1 MEIPRKWN
9 YPNYL
14 TMINEEK
21 RLEILYQ
28 YDILDKEAEA
38 EFDNITYLA
47 STLCNTPVS
56 TISLID
62 KYRQWYK
69 SKVGLTLDEVPREV
83 SFCSIAIARSAETVV
98 IEKLME
104 DAEFRKIGLINGFT
118 DEGFYAGVPIKD
130 KDSGAILG
138 TLCVIDNV
146 NKSLTEKQIKS
157 LEILAVQASEL
168 FKIRRKYDNLREYNE
183 DLYYKYSELEKF
195 AGVISHDMKSP
206 LNNIISIIGLIKEN
220 SDSEYRNE
228 DKEYLY
234 LIEECSL
241 QLKKYVDGV
250 LSYYKLDNVDLT
262 TKEEFKISE
271 VIDEIKSM
279 FKVSPN
285 ITINFSSPYCS
296 LKISKYAL
304 IQILM
309 NLVENG
315 IKYNNKEQIIID
327 VDFTE
332 SPEELII
339 EVSDNGI
346 GMKSEHF
353 EDIFYTFKNLNIRDK
368 NGDYGTGLGLSSVKK
383 ILDRING
390 EIKVTSEINV
400 GTTFTINIKK

>member
-1 MEIPRKWN
+1 
-9 YPNYL
+9 
-14 TMINEEK
+14 MINEEK

-47 STLCNTPVS
+47 STLCNTHIS

-69 SKVGLTLDEVPREV
+69 SKIGLTLDEVPRED
-83 SFCSIAIARSAETVV
+83 SFCSLAIARSAETVV

-118 DEGFYAGVPIKD
+118 NEGFYAGVPIKD

-138 TLCVIDNV
+138 TLCVIDII
-146 NKSLTEKQIKS
+146 NKTLSDKQIKS
-157 LEILAVQASEL
+157 LEILAEQAADL
-168 FKIRRKYDNLREYNE
+168 FEIRRKYDTLRGYNE
-183 DLYYKYSELEKF
+183 HLFYKYSELEKF

-220 SDSEYRNE
+220 SDSQYRNE
-228 DKEYLY
+228 DKEYLN

-262 TKEEFKISE
+262 TKEEFGLSE
-271 VIDEIKSM
+271 VMEEIKSM
-279 FKVSPN
+279 FKMNPN
-285 ITINFSSPYCS
+285 IVITFSSTYSS

-332 SPEELII
+332 SSDYLII
-339 EVSDNGI
+339 KVTDNGI

-353 EDIFYTFKNLNIRDK
+353 NEIFDTFKNLNVRDK
-368 NGDYGTGLGLSSVKK
+368 NGNYGTGLGLSSVKK
-383 ILDRING
+383 IVDRIKG
-390 EIKVTSEINV
+390 EISVASEVNK
-400 GTTFTINIKK
+400 GTTFTLKLKK